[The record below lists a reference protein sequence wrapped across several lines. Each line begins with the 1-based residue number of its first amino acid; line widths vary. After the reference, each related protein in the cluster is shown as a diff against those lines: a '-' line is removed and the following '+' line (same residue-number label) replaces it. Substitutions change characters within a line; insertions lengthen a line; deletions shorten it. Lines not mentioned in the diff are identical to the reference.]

1 MGTIWRN
8 FRDNSLARRNYIAS
22 NLQISQ
28 VEICFCALRNT
39 PLDLAKVY
47 YLESF
52 AIYCLLCYMLYS
64 FVWSYDGY
72 TSVKN
77 SCRAQLS

>member
-1 MGTIWRN
+1 MGIIWRN

-22 NLQISQ
+22 NLQNSQ
-28 VEICFCALRNT
+28 VEVWFCALRNT

-52 AIYCLLCYMLYS
+52 AIYCLLCYMLPT
-64 FVWSYDGY
+64 FLCV
-72 TSVKN
+72 V
-77 SCRAQLS
+77 L